1 MRLGPIR
8 WRTSGRATPISTS
21 GGASPINGSVCCPHG
36 RAKIAAHHEQLF
48 QALGYVCDPDRKL
61 TLGQADANWYA
72 LEFASL
78 KEECRV
84 ARSQLLSIE
93 QSLRGGRF
101 AELQANLQQ
110 SQSQCQQLRAQIED
124 LRAALADGRRSF
136 APCRQISS
144 LTTATGGPLSPRARH
159 IAGEWRQNELHW
171 RGRPRRYR
179 GRTAFPFP
187 PG

>member
-1 MRLGPIR
+1 MEAFAA
-8 WRTSGRATPISTS
+8 RTAG
-21 GGASPINGSVCCPHG
+21 H
-36 RAKIAAHHEQLF
+36 KIAAHHEQLF

-124 LRAALADGRRSF
+124 LRAALADAQREFRPVSADQQLNDSNRRASF
-136 APCRQISS
+136 SSRSAYCR
-144 LTTATGGPLSPRARH
+144 
-159 IAGEWRQNELHW
+159 
-171 RGRPRRYR
+171 
-179 GRTAFPFP
+179 
-187 PG
+187 